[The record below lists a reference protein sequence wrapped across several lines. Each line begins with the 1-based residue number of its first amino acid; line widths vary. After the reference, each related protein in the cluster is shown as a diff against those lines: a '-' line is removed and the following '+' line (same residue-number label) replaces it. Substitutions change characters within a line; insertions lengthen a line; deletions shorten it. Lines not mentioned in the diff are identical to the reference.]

1 MEPSVASPAKRRRA
15 RRRNLRL
22 DLDALAS
29 YPGLAETWLF
39 ENAGAAL
46 DALGVDRS
54 RAATAE
60 DLRAMLA
67 TELEKVC
74 AGATTDL
81 RLPTRAEVEEAVPGR
96 TTAEEFQNVLAG
108 GTRKR
113 RSD

>member
-1 MEPSVASPAKRRRA
+1 MKPPVASAVKRRRA
-15 RRRNLRL
+15 HRRNLRL

-29 YPGLAETWLF
+29 DPRLAETWLF
-39 ENAGAAL
+39 ENAAAAL

-60 DLRAMLA
+60 DLRAMLV
-67 TELEKVC
+67 TELEKVR

-81 RLPTRAEVEEAVPGR
+81 CLPTWAEVEEAIPGR

-108 GTRKR
+108 GTRKW
-113 RSD
+113 RSG